1 MLLGSFVPGKLQ
13 FEAAQLS
20 SNLQFTSTFTA
31 SRAHFAIDAAAL
43 QFEDVG
49 DVFLNPFPNHAP
61 TSPFPPWT
69 STLPWETALITIKF
83 TFTSP
88 RVVWNCPGPSPS
100 PPSSEPVS
108 ALITLT
114 FVDALSRTSNALFWD
129 GWSSHVAQNYLL
141 KSCCT

>member
-61 TSPFPPWT
+61 TSPFP
-69 STLPWETALITIKF
+69 L
-83 TFTSP
+83 
-88 RVVWNCPGPSPS
+88 
-100 PPSSEPVS
+100 
-108 ALITLT
+108 
-114 FVDALSRTSNALFWD
+114 
-129 GWSSHVAQNYLL
+129 
-141 KSCCT
+141 